1 MTFVQQPSEQHFRN
15 LAIATVAA
23 AAILAGVV
31 SLSQSLTSAPA
42 AADPAT
48 AETVISN
55 LEAKTNRQTKP
66 LPAACEGQS
75 WGNWSSDCINAL
87 EGNRA
92 SRQIRFETHEDRSVS
107 NRTSILTRVPIS
119 T

>member
-1 MTFVQQPSEQHFRN
+1 MTFVQRPPEQHFRS

-31 SLSQSLTSAPA
+31 GTSQSQTSAPA

-48 AETVISN
+48 AETVVSN
-55 LEAKTNRQTKP
+55 MEAKTNRQTKP